1 MRRRLRHALPLVLL
15 AALTMVAC
23 ETDTP
28 IEPEEPELTT
38 VPFSGTLTVNG
49 SVTHRFTTQGS
60 GDINVTLKTL
70 TPSTAGVG
78 LGLGVWTGAS
88 CNLTIVEA
96 NALPNSKL
104 IGNATASGEFCTRIA
119 DDLGR
124 LTGPVTYDIEVTHF

>member
-70 TPSTAGVG
+70 TPGTTGVG
-78 LGLGVWTGAS
+78 LSLGAWTGAS
-88 CNLTIVEA
+88 CNLGIVEA

>member
-1 MRRRLRHALPLVLL
+1 MEKLRKQVQRARRRLILEQFLSRLVWCLFAIGLL
-15 AALTMVAC
+15 VFNL
-23 ETDTP
+23 
-28 IEPEEPELTT
+28 L
-38 VPFSGTLTVNG
+38 
-49 SVTHRFTTQGS
+49 VTQVS

-70 TPSTAGVG
+70 TPDTTGVG
-78 LGLGVWTGAS
+78 LSLGAWTGAS

-124 LTGPVTYDIEVTHF
+124 LTGPVSYEIEVTHF

>member
-15 AALTMVAC
+15 AALTTAAC
-23 ETDTP
+23 EDTP
-28 IEPEEPELTT
+28 IIEPDPPELVT

-49 SVTHRFTTQGS
+49 AVTHRFTTQGS

-70 TPSTAGVG
+70 TPDTTGVG
-78 LGLGVWTGAS
+78 LSLGAWTGAS

-124 LTGPVTYDIEVTHF
+124 LTGPVSYEIEVTHF